1 MRPARV
7 RRRAD
12 TIRTS
17 LVVFVTSALAIC
29 NTSSIAD
36 AFVVPCNTLPLK
48 QTTKIHT
55 FKTLPLQI
63 HTSRGQLTMKRPQSK
78 RARQGSLKPVEEGEA
93 APNLRRKVRAPRP
106 SMGHV
111 VPKAARSGG
120 TGTGGSKNPTLR
132 PQGKARDAGMNNPS
146 NLKIAGGSARGRR
159 LDSPEVYLRPMMG
172 KVREAVF
179 STFTSFGLYDEGVN
193 TRHLDIF
200 SGSGSVGLE
209 SLSRGA
215 SHSTFVDFSRDCCD
229 TVERNAK
236 WCQFDGEDEIRVVC
250 ADYLQALRDPT
261 SVGIPPGTTYEIVTL
276 TPPYEEVVY
285 ADLIDGVANSPLVTD
300 DTVVMIEY
308 PVELGCFPHVITR
321 KDGGALIGVR
331 NRRYGRTVIAMYV
344 VNPTGRMEVAAS
356 RPEEFVD
363 V

>member
-1 MRPARV
+1 MTWRRDSKSTALYKKPN
-7 RRRAD
+7 RRRKN
-12 TIRTS
+12 
-17 LVVFVTSALAIC
+17 VVGEGGVA
-29 NTSSIAD
+29 
-36 AFVVPCNTLPLK
+36 
-48 QTTKIHT
+48 
-55 FKTLPLQI
+55 
-63 HTSRGQLTMKRPQSK
+63 
-78 RARQGSLKPVEEGEA
+78 PVEEGDV

-111 VPKAARSGG
+111 VPRVAREAAK
-120 TGTGGSKNPTLR
+120 GGSKNPTLR
-132 PQGKARDAGMNNPS
+132 PQGKARDFGMNNPS
-146 NLKIAGGSARGRR
+146 NLKILGGTARGRR

-215 SHSTFVDFSRDCCD
+215 SHATFVDFSQDCCN

-236 WCQFDGEDEIRVVC
+236 WCRFEEEGQIRTVC
-250 ADYLQALRDPT
+250 SDYLQALRDPT
-261 SVGIPPGTTYEIVTL
+261 SVGIPAGTTFEIVTL

-308 PVELGCFPHVITR
+308 PVELGCLPHAISR
-321 KDGGALIGVR
+321 KDGGALVGVR

-344 VNPTGRMEVAAS
+344 VNPTGRMEVADS
-356 RPEEFVD
+356 RPEDFIEF
-363 V
+363 